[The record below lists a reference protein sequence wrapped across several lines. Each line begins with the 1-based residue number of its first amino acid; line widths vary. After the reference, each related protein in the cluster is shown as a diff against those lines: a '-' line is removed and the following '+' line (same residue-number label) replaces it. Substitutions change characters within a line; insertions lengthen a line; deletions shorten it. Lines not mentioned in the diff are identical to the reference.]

1 MNVKNGKIRA
11 GIIGLGCR
19 GNSMTDLL
27 SERDDLTITAVCD
40 VYDDRISMMQESSP
54 RSAALVPRALSTTAS
69 LSPRRLRM

>member
-40 VYDDRISMMQESSP
+40 VYDDRISMMQEKL
-54 RSAALVPRALSTTAS
+54 AAKCGSRPTGFIDYRELKIGRAHV
-69 LSPRRLRM
+69 